1 METLVNNAN
10 LHFEHKSWL
19 NEIAFWLDETRSFQN
34 RLDEIEQR
42 WTDDM
47 VLAEL
52 GQFQNQMI
60 IHKDRINKLKE
71 EINAHEHAIAE
82 TIDEVNEAV
91 DRIGFRYHLEM
102 REKMTTE
109 RVMFHDLK
117 RRFFSFLSKYM

>member
-1 METLVNNAN
+1 MDTLVNNAN

-19 NEIAFWLDETRSFQN
+19 NEIAFWLDETKSFQN
-34 RLDEIEQR
+34 RLDEIEER

-60 IHKDRINKLKE
+60 IHKDRIYKLKE
-71 EINAHEHAIAE
+71 EIEAHEHAIAE

-91 DRIGFRYHLEM
+91 DRVGFRYHMDM
-102 REKMTTE
+102 REKMETE
-109 RVMFHDLK
+109 RVLFHDLK
-117 RRFFSFLSKYM
+117 KRFFSFLSKYM

>member
-1 METLVNNAN
+1 MDTLVNNAN

-19 NEIAFWLDETRSFQN
+19 NEIAFWLDETKSFQN
-34 RLDEIEQR
+34 RLDEIEER

-71 EINAHEHAIAE
+71 EIEAHEHAIAE

-91 DRIGFRYHLEM
+91 DRIGFRYHMDM
-102 REKMTTE
+102 REKMETE

-117 RRFFSFLSKYM
+117 KRFFSFLSKYM

>member
-1 METLVNNAN
+1 METLINNAN

-42 WTDDM
+42 WTNDM

-60 IHKDRINKLKE
+60 IHKDRIVNLKE
-71 EINAHEHAIAE
+71 EIEAHEHAIAE

-91 DRIGFRYHLEM
+91 DRVGFRYHMDM
-102 REKMTTE
+102 REKMETE

-117 RRFFSFLSKYM
+117 KRFFSFLSKYM

>member
-1 METLVNNAN
+1 MDTLVNNAN

-42 WTDDM
+42 WTNDR

-60 IHKDRINKLKE
+60 IHKDRIQKLKD
-71 EINAHEHAIAE
+71 EIDAHEHAIAE

-91 DRIGFRYHLEM
+91 DRIGFRYHMEM
-102 REKMTTE
+102 REKMETE

>member
-1 METLVNNAN
+1 MDTLVNNAN

-19 NEIAFWLDETRSFQN
+19 NEAAFWLDEIKSFQN
-34 RLDEIEQR
+34 RLNEIEER
-42 WTDDM
+42 WTNDM

-60 IHKDRINKLKE
+60 IHKDRIATLTD
-71 EINAHEHAIAE
+71 EIEAHEHDIAD

-91 DRIGFRYHLEM
+91 DRVGFRYHLDM
-102 REKMTTE
+102 REKMETE

-117 RRFFSFLSKYM
+117 KRFFSFLSKYM

>member
-19 NEIAFWLDETRSFQN
+19 NEIAFWMDEIKSFQN
-34 RLDEIEQR
+34 RMDDIENR

-60 IHKDRINKLKE
+60 IHKSRIDQLRD
-71 EINAHEHAIAE
+71 EIRAHEHSIAE
-82 TIDEVNEAV
+82 NIDELNEAV
-91 DRIGFRYHLEM
+91 DRIGFRYHLDM
-102 REKMTTE
+102 REKMETE

-117 RRFFSFLSKYM
+117 KRFFSFLSKYM

>member
-1 METLVNNAN
+1 MDTLVNNAN

-34 RLDEIEQR
+34 RLNEIEER

-60 IHKDRINKLKE
+60 IHKNRIARLKE
-71 EINAHEHAIAE
+71 EIEAHEHSIAE

-91 DRIGFRYHLEM
+91 DRIGFRYHMDM
-102 REKMTTE
+102 REKMETE

-117 RRFFSFLSKYM
+117 KRFFSFLSKYM

>member
-42 WTDDM
+42 WTNDRI
-47 VLAEL
+47 LAEL

-60 IHKDRINKLKE
+60 IHKDRILKLKE
-71 EINAHEHAIAE
+71 EIEAHEHSIAE
-82 TIDEVNEAV
+82 NIDELHEAV
-91 DRIGFRYHLEM
+91 DRIGYRYHMDM
-102 REKMTTE
+102 REKMETE

>member
-47 VLAEL
+47 ILAEL

>member
-1 METLVNNAN
+1 MDTLVNNAN

-19 NEIAFWLDETRSFQN
+19 NEIAFWLDEAKSFQN

-60 IHKDRINKLKE
+60 IHKDRIHTLKE
-71 EINAHEHAIAE
+71 EIEAHEHAIAE

-91 DRIGFRYHLEM
+91 DRIGFRYHMDM
-102 REKMTTE
+102 REKMETE

-117 RRFFSFLSKYM
+117 KRFFSFLSKYM

>member
-1 METLVNNAN
+1 MDTLVTNAN

-19 NEIAFWLDETRSFQN
+19 NEIAFWIDEIRSFQN
-34 RLDEIEQR
+34 RMDEIEER
-42 WTDDM
+42 WTDNM

-60 IHKDRINKLKE
+60 IHKNRIEKLRE
-71 EINAHEHAIAE
+71 EIHAHEHSIAE

-91 DRIGFRYHLEM
+91 DRIGFRYHLDM
-102 REKMTTE
+102 REKIETE

-117 RRFFSFLSKYM
+117 KRFFSFLSKYM

>member
-1 METLVNNAN
+1 MDQLVTNAN

-19 NEIAFWLDETRSFQN
+19 NEIAFWLDEIKSFQN
-34 RLDEIEQR
+34 RMEEIEAR

-60 IHKDRINKLKE
+60 IHKNRIEQLRE
-71 EINAHEHAIAE
+71 EIEAHEHSIAE

-91 DRIGFRYHLEM
+91 DRIGFRYHLDM
-102 REKMTTE
+102 REKIETE

-117 RRFFSFLSKYM
+117 KRFFSFLSKYM